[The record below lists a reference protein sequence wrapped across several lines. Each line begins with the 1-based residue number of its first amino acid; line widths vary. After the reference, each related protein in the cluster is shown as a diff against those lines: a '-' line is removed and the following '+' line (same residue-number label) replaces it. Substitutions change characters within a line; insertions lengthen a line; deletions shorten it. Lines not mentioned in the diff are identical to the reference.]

1 MNIKKFIVS
10 AAAAIMLS
18 AVPLLTS
25 ISASAETI
33 KISESVVCEIGNE
46 MLTSSDGVYGYYV
59 DSKLNIAVIG
69 QYSGSDSVVNIPA
82 EIDGYPVIGI
92 LNGAFYQNTSITRA
106 VIPEG
111 IEFVGA
117 SYQSNINGAF
127 EGCTNLSYITFPDS
141 LWHIGY
147 CAFKGTGLRS
157 VTLPDSVFQIAG
169 EAFADCTA
177 LTAVRLPEGIY
188 DISDRCF
195 KGCTSL
201 RSINIPSTVVNIWGE
216 AFADCTSLSSVV
228 FPESLTMGDLGSY
241 LSNSNYSSHSTS
253 SPNGHYYCCQFKG
266 CTSLRSVTLPDSME
280 IIPGGMFA
288 NSGLTNITIGS
299 STTYLASDAFEG
311 CTFTNL
317 YLPDNID
324 HIVANNNQFNYNNL
338 DCMVT
343 NKFSYKHNYGNPF
356 YLSCY
361 SEIEARGLWLE
372 KRVDS
377 GETDRNQNKIYNYY
391 VYVEDGKEE
400 IDIDDYVSF
409 FSDNHKLYLPDTVT
423 RIRTSGY
430 GVSDYSL
437 TNEITLGGGVMDIE
451 DGALDVPK
459 NLVAIHV
466 SKAGRY
472 SSYDGILYSDGGT
485 TLVKFPSYYKQND
498 YTEIKIPYGTTTI
511 ANGAFFAANNF
522 DKTTQ
527 KAYKLYIPETVTSIG
542 ENNFVYSTPAE
553 IYGKPGSAAES
564 FANEH
569 NITFVSTDNTSD
581 TEKYDY
587 TETVIHK
594 QTITRDNT
602 NFTEPTFA
610 GEYGEVVGTLV
621 YTDSYG
627 SVMTYEGVRA
637 MLANYRSG
645 TYTIGYRFTPD
656 SHTAYGGE
664 KTGTITLDMT
674 KIPVSAPMVTIT
686 AESSRMLLSWAAVD
700 EAIAYEIN
708 LVNGDSIEK
717 VGDTTQTCYAYS
729 DVTENESYSFLVRAY
744 DGDTFS
750 DYTDE
755 DIVTAI
761 IKSDDA
767 DPLAEVSVVAHNLI
781 LADNIG
787 VNFYMSL
794 PEDILS
800 DTETYM
806 KFTLPNG
813 FVSRVFI
820 SEAKPELIDGKT
832 CYKFPC
838 YVAAAEMTDTITAR
852 LYYRGECSKEFTYS
866 VTEYAQVILDNPEQ
880 YADSVPVVK
889 AMLNYGSRSQ
899 VYFRH
904 NTEALANEFLPAEE
918 RAVSNTED
926 IDLSAYKPA
935 VTDNDSDLSFKGI
948 VISLKSRIGMKLYF
962 ESESEL
968 ALRDFTVTDGTN
980 AILESRLAT
989 GTDENGFFLEV
1000 SNITAKDF
1008 DKSFTVS
1015 CGDLTVGNIS
1025 VFSYIR
1031 QALSNSDS
1039 KLVEAAGSIY
1049 DYNRAVEAY
1058 IAAQQS
1064 SQTE

>member
-10 AAAAIMLS
+10 SAAAIMLS
-18 AVPLLTS
+18 AVSLLTTMP
-25 ISASAETI
+25 ASAETI
-33 KISESVVCEIGNE
+33 SLWGNAVCEIGNE
-46 MLTSSDGVYGYYV
+46 MLTSSDGAYGYYV
-59 DSKLNIAVIG
+59 DSTLNIAVIG
-69 QYSGSDSVVNIPA
+69 QYNGSDSVVNVPA
-82 EIDGYPVIGI
+82 EIDRYPVIGI
-92 LNGAFYQNTSITRA
+92 LNGAFYQNTSITRV

-117 SYQSNINGAF
+117 DSQGNRTGAF
-127 EGCTNLSYITFPDS
+127 EGCSNLAYITLPDS

-147 CAFKGTGLRS
+147 RAFTGTGLRS
-157 VTLPDSVFQIAG
+157 VTLPENVFQIAS

-177 LTAVRLPEGIY
+177 LTTVRLPEGIY
-188 DISDRCF
+188 DINEMCF

-201 RSINIPSTVVNIWGE
+201 RSVNIPSTVVNIWGE
-216 AFADCTSLSSVV
+216 AFAGCTSLSSVV
-228 FPESLTMGDLGSY
+228 FPESLTMDFYGQY
-241 LSNSNYSSHSTS
+241 LSNSSYSSHSTS
-253 SPNGHYYCCQFKG
+253 STNSHVYCCQFKG
-266 CTSLRSVTLPDSME
+266 CTSLRNVTLPDSME
-280 IIPGGMFA
+280 IIPDGMFA
-288 NSGLTNITIGS
+288 NSGLNNIKIGS
-299 STTYLASDAFEG
+299 NTTYIGADAFDG

-317 YLPDNID
+317 YLPDSID
-324 HIVANNNQFNYNNL
+324 HIGTNGYQLN
-338 DCMVT
+338 CEVT
-343 NKFSYKHNYGNPF
+343 NRFSYKFTNASPIHLKSNSAYYP
-356 YLSCY
+356 
-361 SEIEARGLWLE
+361 EIEARGLWMT
-372 KRVDS
+372 KAVDS
-377 GETDRNQNKIYNYY
+377 GETHPYYGKIYNYY
-391 VYVEDGKEE
+391 VYVEDGTEE
-400 IDIDDYVSF
+400 VYLDDCLCF
-409 FSDNHKLYLPDTVT
+409 NGNLKLYLPDTVT
-423 RIRTSGY
+423 RIRTNGYQNSGT
-430 GVSDYSL
+430 L
-437 TNEITLGGGVMDIE
+437 TNELTLGGGVMEIE
-451 DGALDVPK
+451 DGALDVPN
-459 NLVAIHV
+459 NLIAIHV
-466 SKAGRY
+466 STAGRY
-472 SSYDGILYSDGGT
+472 SSYDGILYSDSGT

-498 YTEIKIPYGTTTI
+498 YTEIKIPYGTTKI
-511 ANGAFFAANNF
+511 ADGAFFAVSNYE
-522 DKTTQ
+522 TSTQ
-527 KAYKLYIPETVTSIG
+527 KAYTLYIPETVTSIG
-542 ENNFVYSTPAE
+542 ENNFKVSRPTE

-569 NITFVSTDNTSD
+569 NITFVSTDDTSD

-587 TETVIHK
+587 TETVISK
-594 QTITRDNT
+594 QEITRDNT
-602 NFTEPTFA
+602 NFTQPTFS
-610 GEYGEVVGTLV
+610 GEHGEVVGTLV

-656 SHTAYGGE
+656 SHTAYGGV

-674 KIPVSAPMVTIT
+674 KIPVSAPAVTIT
-686 AESSRMLLSWAAVD
+686 AESSRVLLSWAPVD

-708 LVNGDSIEK
+708 LVDGDSIEK
-717 VGDTTQTCYAYS
+717 IGDTTQTSFAYTN
-729 DVTENESYSFLVRAY
+729 VTENESYSFLVRAY

-750 DYTDE
+750 DYTDK

-761 IKSDDA
+761 VRADDV
-767 DPLAEVSVVAHNLI
+767 DPLSEVYVAGHNLI

-794 PEDILS
+794 PEEILS

-806 KFTLPNG
+806 KFSLPNG

-820 SEAKPELIDGKT
+820 SEAKPETVDGKT

-838 YVAAAEMTDTITAR
+838 YVAAAEMTDTITAQ
-852 LYYRGECSKEFTYS
+852 LYYGGNSSEEFTYS

-899 VYFRH
+899 VYFSH
-904 NTEALANEFLPAEE
+904 NTETLANELLPAEE

-935 VTDNDSDLSFKGI
+935 VMDNDSDLSFKGI

-1015 CGDLTVGNIS
+1015 CGELTVRNVS

-1039 KLVEAAGSIY
+1039 ELVEVSGSIY
-1049 DYNRAVEAY
+1049 DYNRAIEAY

-1064 SQTE
+1064 SQA